1 MAGAL
6 REKTRLS
13 ASFPTQ
19 DATNL
24 GVRLFAIVAWT
35 GILLVGAVSGFEPLL
50 SPSYSTPAS
59 FVSADYQ
66 GTTPFTEDR
75 TNKGKVSSLPD
86 PSSREEEK
94 SAQLFSMETKAVTAG
109 GVWDKWRRVKVD
121 IGRDLE
127 IVARCQANEPCP
139 APARKLIGLSIE
151 GAGRIGRAR
160 VGLINRAVDLA
171 ITPVSDEVQWGVP
184 DRWSAPFETLQSGRG
199 DCEDYAIVKYLA
211 LLEAG
216 ISKDDVKIVIL
227 KNFFPNEDH
236 AVVAVRVDGQWLIM
250 DNRTLSL
257 VRDVDLTRAIPEFV
271 LDQGGVRRF
280 VSGSRN
286 QRAWNIAGN

>member
-1 MAGAL
+1 V
-6 REKTRLS
+6 KTKWS

-19 DATNL
+19 DATNR
-24 GVRLFAIVAWT
+24 GVRLWATVAWR
-35 GILLVGAVSGFEPLL
+35 GILLAGTLSGFAPLL

-66 GTTPFTEDR
+66 GTALFTEDR
-75 TNKGKVSSLPD
+75 TNKGMVTPLPD
-86 PSSREEEK
+86 PSPIKEEN
-94 SAQLFSMETKAVTAG
+94 SAQLFSMETEAVTWG
-109 GVWDKWRRVKVD
+109 GVWDKWRRMKVD
-121 IGRDLE
+121 IARDLE

-139 APARKLIGLSIE
+139 ASARKLIDLSVE

-171 ITPVSDEVQWGVP
+171 IAPVSDEAQWGVP
-184 DRWSAPFETLQSGRG
+184 DHWSAPFETLQSGRG

-216 ISKDDVKIVIL
+216 ISEEDVKIIIL
-227 KNFFPNEDH
+227 KNVFPNEEH

-250 DNRTLSL
+250 DNRTLTL
-257 VRDVDLTRAIPEFV
+257 VRDMDLTRAIPEFV
-271 LDQGGVRRF
+271 LDRGGVRRF
-280 VSGSRN
+280 VPGSRN
-286 QRAWNIAGN
+286 QRAWNIAGNW